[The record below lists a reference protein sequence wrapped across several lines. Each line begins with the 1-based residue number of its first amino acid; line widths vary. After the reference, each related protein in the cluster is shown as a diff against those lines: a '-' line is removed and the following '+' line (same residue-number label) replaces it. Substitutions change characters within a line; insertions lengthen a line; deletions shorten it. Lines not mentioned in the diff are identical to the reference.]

1 MSRYPGPVVLGFGT
15 STRRSPAKFTEPAH
29 LSKLR
34 SVKACLEISAIR
46 NVWAAASRAI
56 VHWKNGACLVEDSDG
71 SIRVSGKPA
80 FPPPVWTQSCYT
92 ECDACAHARG
102 CKQLLLSSIFLFCC
116 LALSSQLSVF
126 LASKRE
132 RCWGRWRRWIWG
144 LQTSL
149 SGRARSAWHRLLSLL
164 AKAPSLVDNC
174 TFRDRIDKNVAGGSS
189 CLRTHSSLCA
199 RPAALQLQQLS
210 GRSSLQWYSTVGL
223 HRDNDL
229 TGSVDHAQCC
239 TLHATAQS

>member
-1 MSRYPGPVVLGFGT
+1 MGRGQPRDCAMKKWRVFGRGQRWFHPGERKAGL
-15 STRRSPAKFTEPAH
+15 SPA
-29 LSKLR
+29 
-34 SVKACLEISAIR
+34 CL
-46 NVWAAASRAI
+46 N
-56 VHWKNGACLVEDSDG
+56 
-71 SIRVSGKPA
+71 
-80 FPPPVWTQSCYT
+80 T

-116 LALSSQLSVF
+116 LALSLSVF

-149 SGRARSAWHRLLSLL
+149 SGRARSAWHLL